1 MENKF
6 KSLYTEICIE
16 CSSLITRRYS
26 TSFSMGIRAF
36 DKNFRAP
43 IYSIY
48 GFVRFADE
56 IVDTFHDQDKKYL
69 LDKFRSD
76 TYEAIERKISLNPVL
91 EAFQNVV
98 NEYNIGVDLI
108 DAFLDSMEMDL
119 YDIDYDEALLKKYIY
134 GSAEVVGL
142 MCLKV
147 FCEGDQKEYDRLIH
161 PACALGSAFQKVNFL
176 RDMKSDY
183 DFRGRTYFPDVDFL
197 TFSSTEKVAIEQD
210 IQKEFDVA
218 YNGIKELPSG
228 ARLGVYTAYKYYR
241 ALFNKIKISDVAGIK
256 DNRIRIPNSRKLIL
270 LGSSALKNRLNL
282 L

>member
-1 MENKF
+1 MENNF
-6 KSLYTEICIE
+6 KTLYTDVCTQ

-36 DKNFRAP
+36 DKQFRSP

-91 EAFQNVV
+91 EAFQNIV
-98 NEYNIGVDLI
+98 NQYSIGIDLI

-119 YDIDYDEALLKKYIY
+119 HDIEYDEALLKKYIY

-147 FCEGDQKEYDRLIH
+147 FCEGNKKEYDRLTD

-183 DFRGRTYFPDVDFL
+183 DFRGRTYFPGINFL
-197 TFSSTEKVAIEQD
+197 TFNKEQKITIEQD
-210 IQKEFDVA
+210 IQKEFDAA
-218 YNGIKELPSG
+218 YLGIKELPSG

-241 ALFNKIKISDVAGIK
+241 ALFNKIKLADVDEIK

>member
-6 KSLYTEICIE
+6 KSLYTDVCIE

-36 DKNFRAP
+36 DKIYRSP

-69 LDKFRSD
+69 LDKFRFD

-98 NEYNIGVDLI
+98 NKYNIGVDLI

-119 YDIDYDEALLKKYIY
+119 YDIDFDEPLLKKYIY
-134 GSAEVVGL
+134 GSAEAVGL

-147 FCEGDQKEYDRLIH
+147 FCQGNQKEYERLVK
-161 PACALGSAFQKVNFL
+161 PARALGSAFQKVNFL
-176 RDMKSDY
+176 RDLKD
-183 DFRGRTYFPDVDFL
+183 DFELLNRSYFTNVDL
-197 TFSSTEKVAIEQD
+197 GKLNAI
-210 IQKEFDVA
+210 
-218 YNGIKELPSG
+218 
-228 ARLGVYTAYKYYR
+228 
-241 ALFNKIKISDVAGIK
+241 
-256 DNRIRIPNSRKLIL
+256 
-270 LGSSALKNRLNL
+270 
-282 L
+282 